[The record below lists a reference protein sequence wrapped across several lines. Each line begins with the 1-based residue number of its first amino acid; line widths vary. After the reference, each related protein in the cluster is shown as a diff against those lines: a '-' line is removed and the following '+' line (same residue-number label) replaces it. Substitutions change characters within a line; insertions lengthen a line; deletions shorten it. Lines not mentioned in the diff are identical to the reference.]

1 MCLAKDYSED
11 LLLLFNNINGDF
23 IKLNNELRQT
33 DLMEQDILHM
43 IEKGNFNASEGY
55 KLSKMLYLNRVERR
69 RIKNEIEPLRKL
81 KSNFTDVNFQDLKET
96 HSAIIRKDKILT
108 NLTENQIYSPRVL
121 KNPIHKKA
129 M

>member
-23 IKLNNELRQT
+23 IRLNNELRQT

-55 KLSKMLYLNRVERR
+55 KLSKLICDNRKERR

-81 KSNFTDVNFQDLKET
+81 KNSFIDLNMKSLDDT
-96 HSAIIRKDKILT
+96 HQAIIRKDKILT

-121 KNPIHKKA
+121 KTPIHKKA

>member
-23 IKLNNELRQT
+23 IKLNNDLRQT

-43 IEKGNFNASEGY
+43 IEKGNFNACEGY
-55 KLSKMLYLNRVERR
+55 NLSKMLYLNRVERR

-81 KSNFTDVNFQDLKET
+81 KSNFTDANFQDLKET

-108 NLTENQIYSPRVL
+108 NLTENKIYCPRVL